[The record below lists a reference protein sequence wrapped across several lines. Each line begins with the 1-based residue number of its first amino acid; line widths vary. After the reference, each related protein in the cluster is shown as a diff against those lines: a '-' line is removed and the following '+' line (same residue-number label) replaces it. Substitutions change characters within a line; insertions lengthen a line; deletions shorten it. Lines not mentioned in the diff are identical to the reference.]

1 MAPTLT
7 DAERALSELF
17 EARSG
22 SFTDGPLDRRRA
34 EAFKQ
39 FAAGGLPH
47 RRVEAYKYTDLRSRL
62 RRLPAPAEAASVG
75 QVEAI
80 LNGYPPLVTNAH
92 RLILANGRF
101 MPTLSSAPA
110 GITITSILAP
120 EADLTDVGALTADSD
135 DPVTLAN
142 VGLFDGG
149 AVVPISENP
158 AAPLELVHVV
168 TGDVIAMD
176 RVAISLPAGLEAS
189 IIERTIGADH
199 SVTNNMAEIV
209 IGDGAVLHFT
219 RVSDGLSDN
228 ATELSSHHIRMGTK
242 SRLEHLTISTG
253 RGLARNQ
260 VFCHVDGD
268 DSDANF
274 RTATISTGRR
284 HADTTLV
291 VRHDSVGARSTEVF
305 RSAVGRKGTAIVQ
318 GRIIVERDAQQTDS
332 RMMSNALFLDDSGE
346 MVNKPELEIFAD
358 DVQCG
363 HGATSGDLEEDHV
376 FYLRARGIP
385 AALARQ
391 MLVEAF
397 LIEALD
403 AVQDEALEEVLEKH
417 IRTALA
423 AIQPEGEPA

>member
-1 MAPTLT
+1 
-7 DAERALSELF
+7 
-17 EARSG
+17 
-22 SFTDGPLDRRRA
+22 
-34 EAFKQ
+34 
-39 FAAGGLPH
+39 
-47 RRVEAYKYTDLRSRL
+47 
-62 RRLPAPAEAASVG
+62 
-75 QVEAI
+75 
-80 LNGYPPLVTNAH
+80 
-92 RLILANGRF
+92 
-101 MPTLSSAPA
+101 
-110 GITITSILAP
+110 
-120 EADLTDVGALTADSD
+120 
-135 DPVTLAN
+135 
-142 VGLFDGG
+142 LFDGG
-149 AVVPISENP
+149 AVVTISENP
-158 AAPLELVHVV
+158 AAPLEIVHVV

-176 RVAISLPAGLEAS
+176 RIAISLPAGLEAS

-209 IGDGAVLHFT
+209 IGDGAVLHVT
-219 RVSDGLSDN
+219 RISDGHSDN

-260 VFCHVDGD
+260 VVCHVTGD
-268 DSDANF
+268 DADANF
-274 RTATISTGRR
+274 RTATVSTGRR

-291 VRHDSVGARSTEVF
+291 VLHDSVGARSTEVF

-318 GRIIVERDAQQTDS
+318 GRIVVERDAQQTDS
-332 RMMSNALFLDDSGE
+332 RMMSNTLFLDDSGE

-403 AVQDEALEEVLEKH
+403 AVEDEALEEVLENH

-423 AIQPEGEPA
+423 AIQPENEPA